1 MDRARSAPKAPRALV
16 LLYGGTFD
24 PVHNGHL
31 AMAEAAWRATGSDR
45 LIFLP
50 AGQSP
55 FKAPD
60 ATAGVHRLAML
71 EAALASLPEAE
82 IDPRELH
89 RPGPSYTVDTLAA
102 YREALGPEVALLWLL
117 GADAA
122 MTLHQWQGAEA
133 LPSLAH
139 FLVVARPGAEA
150 FAPVT
155 PFWRALRACP
165 VSAFRGAPAGGWA
178 YLEAGAYPIASRA
191 VRASL
196 RAARAGS
203 GCPGHDLLPP
213 AVSSYIQAHGLYGT
227 FS

>member
-1 MDRARSAPKAPRALV
+1 MDRARSASRAPRALV

-31 AMAEAAWRATGSDR
+31 AMAEAAWRATGADR

-60 ATAGVHRLAML
+60 AAAGAHRLAML
-71 EAALASLPEAE
+71 EAALAMLPGAE
-82 IDPRELH
+82 IDPRELQ
-89 RPGPSYTVDTLAA
+89 RPGPSYTVATLAA
-102 YREALGPEVALLWLL
+102 YREAMGPEVALLWLL

-122 MTLHQWQGAEA
+122 MALHRWHGAEA

-150 FAPVT
+150 FAPAA

-165 VSAFRGAPAGGWA
+165 VSAFRDAPAGGWA
-178 YLEAGAYPIASRA
+178 YLEAGAYPIASRV
-191 VRASL
+191 VRETL
-196 RAARAGS
+196 RAGPGGS
-203 GCPGHDLLPP
+203 GRSAHDLLPP
-213 AVSSYIQAHGLYGT
+213 AVSSYIQTHGLYAT
-227 FS
+227 SS